1 MATSHLQ
8 LPARKGRHHHHRK
21 QNHDQNDDVKNSE
34 ARVLSVPHGDD
45 AGRYKTLPTE
55 HQNLK

>member
-8 LPARKGRHHHHRK
+8 LPARKSRHHHHRK
-21 QNHDQNDDVKNSE
+21 QDQGGDEKASGH
-34 ARVLSVPHGDD
+34 RVLNVVHSNDNTRHKPVPE
-45 AGRYKTLPTE
+45 E